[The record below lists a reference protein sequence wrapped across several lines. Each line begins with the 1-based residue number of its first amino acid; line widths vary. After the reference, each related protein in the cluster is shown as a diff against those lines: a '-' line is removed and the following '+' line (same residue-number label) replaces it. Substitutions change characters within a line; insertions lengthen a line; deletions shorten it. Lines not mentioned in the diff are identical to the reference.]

1 LVHDDTGR
9 TVILKDLLMLMPEQR
24 PDGRET
30 VTLADG
36 RRLAFTATGPQDG
49 VPVIYCHGAIGTP
62 IDATIDLQR
71 ITRALGVRYIA
82 PSRPGIGG
90 SDASPGRTVLDF
102 ADDIRELADS
112 LDLKRFSVV
121 GVSAGGPYALALAY
135 RLRGRVGRVAVCSSL
150 SPLGPPHTTPGV
162 QRRVRFA
169 LGLLAQRP
177 GLCRAIGDTV
187 LPAVAQRPEL
197 VNRVIS
203 AHAAPAERARLADG
217 SERTA
222 ASDSFLDATRSG
234 VGGLVDDY
242 LTYAGGWD
250 FPLAEVYNE
259 VHLWHGAG
267 DPLVPVEHALQ
278 LAAVLPRCQVFIDPD
293 EGHHFFRSSLA
304 EILAAL
310 VSYRPRQGAAPLA
323 AHPSRQPQPVTS

>member
-1 LVHDDTGR
+1 
-9 TVILKDLLMLMPEQR
+9 MLMPEQR
-24 PDGRET
+24 TAGCET
-30 VTLADG
+30 VTLTDG
-36 RRLAFTATGPQDG
+36 RRLVFSVTGPADG

-62 IDATIDLQR
+62 IEATIDLQR
-71 ITRALGVRYIA
+71 ITRALGVLYIS

-90 SDASPGRTVLDF
+90 SDPSPGRTVLDF
-102 ADDIRELADS
+102 ADDIGELADA
-112 LDLKRFSVV
+112 LQLKRFSVV

-135 RLRGRVGRVAVCSSL
+135 KLRGRVGRVAVCSSL
-150 SPLGPPHTTPGV
+150 SPLGPPHATPGV
-162 QRRVRFA
+162 QKRVRLT

-177 GLCRAIGDTV
+177 ALCRALGDAV
-187 LPAVAQRPEL
+187 LPAIAQRPEL
-197 VNRVIS
+197 LNRVIS
-203 AHAAPAERARLADG
+203 AHAAPAERDRLAG
-217 SERTA
+217 GHERA
-222 ASDSFLDATRSG
+222 AVSDSFLDATRHG

-278 LAAVLPRCQVFIDPD
+278 LAASLPRCQVFIDPD
-293 EGHHFFRSSLA
+293 EGHHFFRSSLG

-310 VSYRPRQGAAPLA
+310 VSYRPRASAAPTLA
-323 AHPSRQPQPVTS
+323 VSR